1 MLPNLIKPD
10 VKPRSFSL
18 NIDQYGIKQK
28 GKRNTSHYSYK
39 IVEKLHSQPTS
50 NGNININ
57 QQKEIQGSL
66 IIIIGNVES
75 FLKEIASNHKYQQ
88 FLKFKDFLNDK
99 QVTQFFH
106 YMSNFLVNLQSSIF
120 EHHYCTFSLNN
131 KIIDIE
137 TADSKTVYEVITE
150 FLHRNQKNHE
160 NLYIYGGD
168 FQLIHK
174 SEFRQIIYIS
184 GQRIE
189 KQINKDIKMNEK
201 IFRFKTQ
208 LQNQQNDINS
218 DDVLIDHRVY
228 QIGMHKKNKEIK
240 QYLQQQNNEKRE
252 FVLKQGKSKELQ
264 IKKISSSQKEKKIDL
279 AQELPQICD
288 QIYEKFKRLF
298 HIEYISVERDV
309 FSQFLLLCELSIYYS
324 KNLTLQQQISRLNDD
339 NEKFRLLIN
348 NVLYFEFKILKSMNL
363 NLQKLQNSVTQTLL
377 KFINQDTKCQDTINK
392 IYWNAFLRFK
402 TFYIDQKW
410 TTSDFRYF
418 LLLLNEE
425 SPLTLQ
431 IYLQLPLRELSK
443 TIFSLNED
451 LLQQIVW
458 QILYTKQL

>member
-10 VKPRSFSL
+10 IKPRSYSL
-18 NIDQYGIKQK
+18 NVDQYGIKQK
-28 GKRNTSHYSYK
+28 AKRNTSHYSYK
-39 IVEKLHSQPTS
+39 IVEKLHSQPS
-50 NGNININ
+50 SYWQIKIVP
-57 QQKEIQGSL
+57 QKEKLGSL
-66 IIIIGNVES
+66 IIIIGNVEA

-88 FLKFKDFLNDK
+88 FLKFKDFLNEK
-99 QVTQFFH
+99 QVTQFFN
-106 YMSNFLVNLQSSIF
+106 YMSNFLINLQSSLF
-120 EHHYCTFSLNN
+120 EHHYCTFQLNQ
-131 KIIDIE
+131 KVVDIE

-150 FLHRNQKNHE
+150 FLHRNQQHPE

-168 FQLIHK
+168 FQLVHK
-174 SEFRQIIYIS
+174 SGFRQIIYIS

-189 KQINKDIKMNEK
+189 KQINKDIKINDK
-201 IFRFKTQ
+201 VFRFRTQ
-208 LQNQQNDINS
+208 IQSQLNDTNS
-218 DDVLIDHRVY
+218 DDILIDHKLY

-240 QYLQQQNNEKRE
+240 QYLQQQNIEKRE
-252 FVLKQGKSKELQ
+252 FNKQSKSKELQ
-264 IKKISSSQKEKKIDL
+264 IKKISSAQKEKKVDL

-288 QIYEKFKRLF
+288 QIFEKFKRLF
-298 HIEYISVERDV
+298 QIEYVNVDRDV

-324 KNLTLQQQISRLNDD
+324 KNLTLQQQIVRLNED
-339 NEKFRLLIN
+339 NEKFKLLVN

-363 NLQKLQNSVTQTLL
+363 NLQKLQNSVTQALL
-377 KFINQDTKCQDTINK
+377 KFINQDTKCQEVINK

-402 TFYIDQKW
+402 TFYIDQNW

-431 IYLQLPLRELSK
+431 TYLQLPLRELSK

-458 QILYTKQL
+458 QILFTKQL